1 MKTLNIALTF
11 LLTLGTGIGLEA
23 ADSLLLRNS
32 DGLFLLD
39 DSGMRKLK
47 IPVPS
52 GGMSRIY
59 LEKSSNLIITHE
71 ENENRTITVT
81 DILKNETFSV
91 KGAADDGVKI
101 LRNYVRYFPKDK
113 EFLFEEHYRNGDGVL
128 YLEENQKRT
137 NIAFPGMNS
146 KRFFLGDVNE
156 DKKICF
162 IYNPHWTMAKDN
174 KKSSE
179 YFVGVLESDK
189 KYLYCSSHLN
199 SVPDK
204 IMAAGNFY
212 HVQITNSGKNV
223 VFLTEANVYKKENR
237 KSFFVFNYDFEKKK
251 LSKVG
256 EISNLIKT
264 SRYFNRGAPIIHV
277 FRNTE
282 YIFYTI
288 DTVDNYIMNKKWQ
301 IMNILNGDI
310 KDITLPDDES
320 LVEFFPEG
328 TGSNSHETGLHSF
341 QNSIVTAKWLKYD
354 TAKREVSFELYLR
367 TIPDFKKSHTF
378 YYKGSSIGNAVSVDD
393 SIFSNIEKDDEAAIG
408 R

>member
-1 MKTLNIALTF
+1 MKILNLVLIFF
-11 LLTLGTGIGLEA
+11 LVLGMGIGLEA
-23 ADSLLLRNS
+23 KNTLLLRNS

-39 DSGMRKLK
+39 DSGIRKLK
-47 IPVPS
+47 VPVPS
-52 GGMSRIY
+52 GGMSRVY
-59 LEKSSNLIITHE
+59 LEKSSHLIITHE
-71 ENENRTITVT
+71 ENGKRTIIVT
-81 DILKNETFSV
+81 DVLKDETFTIKSPS
-91 KGAADDGVKI
+91 DDGLKI

-113 EFLFEEHYRNGDGVL
+113 GFLFEELYQNGDGVL

-189 KYLYCSSHLN
+189 KYLYCANELN

-212 HVQITNSGKNV
+212 HVQITNNGKNL
-223 VFLTEANVYKKENR
+223 VFLTEANVFKNENR

-251 LSKVG
+251 LAKVG

-282 YIFYTI
+282 YIFYTV

-301 IMNILNGDI
+301 IMNILNGDS
-310 KDITLPDDES
+310 KDITLSDDES
-320 LVEFFPEG
+320 LVEFFPAG

-341 QNSIVTAKWLKYD
+341 QNSIVTAKWLKFD
-354 TAKREVSFELYLR
+354 SVKREASFELYIR
-367 TIPDFKKSHTF
+367 TVPDFKKSHTF
-378 YYKGSSIGNAVSVDD
+378 YYKGPSITNAISVDD
-393 SIFSNIEKDDEAAIG
+393 AIFSNIEGKD
-408 R
+408 